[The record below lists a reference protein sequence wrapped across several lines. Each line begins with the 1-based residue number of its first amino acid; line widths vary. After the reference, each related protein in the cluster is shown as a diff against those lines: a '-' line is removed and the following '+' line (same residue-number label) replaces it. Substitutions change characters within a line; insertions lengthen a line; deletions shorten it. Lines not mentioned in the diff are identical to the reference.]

1 MGVLGTSHLPIVL
14 IRIVCTGALGPL
26 PKLSWRFQ
34 RVQGDG
40 TPVSMEGG
48 AQGRWWEQARQAVE
62 GAAGR
67 PHRALCMRT
76 RGAVPALSPGPL

>member
-1 MGVLGTSHLPIVL
+1 M
-14 IRIVCTGALGPL
+14 
-26 PKLSWRFQ
+26 
-34 RVQGDG
+34 QGDG